1 MARYIIKIWETKDER
16 EQGLSDIIESNLSD
30 IQNAIEKAKKLVK
43 SQNYNALEVQD
54 TKQKITYYSHTPEEE
69 KSFEDKIENAK
80 IQEKINKYA
89 KLVYNNELQDN
100 GEDVSGLVSKV
111 VEHLKDIKNYFKTN
125 KSELSQEEIDYII
138 KETDELIEELEQNY
152 DNEDYVSLFTHPMSD
167 SYCINTEFKDILD
180 DLLDYYE
187 SKIETMEFGK
197 VNIKDVVDYYFDNK
211 GIKNLEEYGADR
223 DGEAMPTIS
232 SMYEDILEN
241 LKINYENIFSDDVSA
256 GKYTTIIEFDDN
268 HKIQVDTKS
277 RYSAKDIYD
286 NVQSI
291 KNLYKDYLYEKKIE
305 RIEKIKKIDLKEIMA
320 NHYSFNNFGKI
331 ADPNE
336 YKTINK
342 KSLFSTMY
350 EKVLKVIDIDVAFV
364 TIDELN
370 KNRYKTTVMFPNG
383 HSDYYYSND
392 LCSKETAIKN
402 IENMRNSYIKM
413 EQEIK
418 QNEQDMEME

>member
-89 KLVYNNELQDN
+89 KLVYDNELQDN

-125 KSELSQEEIDYII
+125 ESKLSQEEIDYII

-305 RIEKIKKIDLKEIMA
+305 RIEKIKKIDLKEVMA

-350 EKVLKVIDIDVAFV
+350 EKVLKGIDIDVAFV

-418 QNEQDMEME
+418 RNEQDMEME

>member
-111 VEHLKDIKNYFKTN
+111 VEHLKDIKNYFKTD

>member
-1 MARYIIKIWETKDER
+1 MV
-16 EQGLSDIIESNLSD
+16 SN
-30 IQNAIEKAKKLVK
+30 
-43 SQNYNALEVQD
+43 
-54 TKQKITYYSHTPEEE
+54 
-69 KSFEDKIENAK
+69 
-80 IQEKINKYA
+80 
-89 KLVYNNELQDN
+89 
-100 GEDVSGLVSKV
+100 V
-111 VEHLKDIKNYFKTN
+111 VEHLKDIKKYFKTN
-125 KSELSQEEIDYII
+125 ESELSQEEIDYII
-138 KETDELIEELEQNY
+138 EETDELIEELEQNY
-152 DNEDYVSLFTHPMSD
+152 DDEDYISLFTHPMSD
-167 SYCINTEFKDILD
+167 SYCINTEIKNVLD

-187 SKIETMEFGK
+187 SKIEIMEFGK
-197 VNIKDVVDYYFDNK
+197 VNIKDVVNYYFDNK
-211 GIKNLEEYGADR
+211 GIKNLEDYGADR

-291 KNLYKDYLYEKKIE
+291 KNSYKDYLHEKKIE
-305 RIEKIKKIDLKEIMA
+305 KIEKIKQIDLKEIMA
-320 NHYSFNNFGKI
+320 NHYSFNNFGKV

-350 EKVLKVIDIDVAFV
+350 EKVLKGIDIDVAFV

-383 HSDYYYSND
+383 YSDYYYSND
-392 LCSKETAIKN
+392 LCSEETAIKN

-413 EQEIK
+413 EQEIE

>member
-16 EQGLSDIIESNLSD
+16 EQGISDIIESNLYD
-30 IQNAIEKAKKLVK
+30 IQNAIEKAKKLSQ

-54 TKQKITYYSHTPEEE
+54 TKQKITYYSHTPEGE

-100 GEDVSGLVSKV
+100 GEDLSGLVSNV

-125 KSELSQEEIDYII
+125 ESELSQEEINYII

-167 SYCINTEFKDILD
+167 SYCINTEFKDVLD
-180 DLLDYYE
+180 DLFDYYE

-211 GIKNLEEYGADR
+211 GIKNLEDYGADR

-232 SMYEDILEN
+232 SMYENILKN
-241 LKINYENIFSDDVSA
+241 LKINYQNIFSDDVSA

-291 KNLYKDYLYEKKIE
+291 KNSYKDYLYEKKIE
-305 RIEKIKKIDLKEIMA
+305 KIEKIKKIDLKEIMA

-350 EKVLKVIDIDVAFV
+350 EKVLKGIDIDVAFV

-392 LCSKETAIKN
+392 LCSEETAIKN

-413 EQEIK
+413 EQEIE

>member
-16 EQGLSDIIESNLSD
+16 EQGISDIIESNLYD
-30 IQNAIEKAKKLVK
+30 IQNTIEKAKKLAQ

-54 TKQKITYYSHTPEEE
+54 TKQKITYYSYTPEGE
-69 KSFEDKIENAK
+69 KSFEDEIENAK

-89 KLVYNNELQDN
+89 KLVYNNEL
-100 GEDVSGLVSKV
+100 
-111 VEHLKDIKNYFKTN
+111 KTN
-125 KSELSQEEIDYII
+125 ESELSQEEIDYII
-138 KETDELIEELEQNY
+138 EETDELIEELEQNY
-152 DNEDYVSLFTHPMSD
+152 DYEDYISLFTHPMSD
-167 SYCINTEFKDILD
+167 SYCINTEIKNVLD

-187 SKIETMEFGK
+187 SKIEIMEFGK
-197 VNIKDVVDYYFDNK
+197 VNIKDVVNYYFDNK
-211 GIKNLEEYGADR
+211 GIKNLEDYGADR

-291 KNLYKDYLYEKKIE
+291 KNSYKDYLHEKKIE
-305 RIEKIKKIDLKEIMA
+305 KIEKIKQIDLKEIMA
-320 NHYSFNNFGKI
+320 NHYSFNNFGKV

-350 EKVLKVIDIDVAFV
+350 EKVLKGIDIDVAFV

-383 HSDYYYSND
+383 YSDYYYSND
-392 LCSKETAIKN
+392 LCSEATAIKN

-413 EQEIK
+413 EQEIE

>member
-54 TKQKITYYSHTPEEE
+54 TKQKITYYSHTPDEE

-111 VEHLKDIKNYFKTN
+111 VEHLKDIKNYFKTD

>member
-125 KSELSQEEIDYII
+125 ESELSQEEIDYII

-197 VNIKDVVDYYFDNK
+197 VNIKEVVDYYFDNK

-350 EKVLKVIDIDVAFV
+350 EKVLKGIDIDVAFV

>member
-16 EQGLSDIIESNLSD
+16 EQGISDIIESNLYD
-30 IQNAIEKAKKLVK
+30 IQNTIEKAKKLAQ
-43 SQNYNALEVQD
+43 SQNNNALEVQD
-54 TKQKITYYSHTPEEE
+54 TKQKITYYSYTPEGE
-69 KSFEDKIENAK
+69 KSFEDEIENAK

-100 GEDVSGLVSKV
+100 GEDVSGLVSNV
-111 VEHLKDIKNYFKTN
+111 VEHLKDIKKYFKTN
-125 KSELSQEEIDYII
+125 ESELSQEEIDYII
-138 KETDELIEELEQNY
+138 EETDELIEELEQNY
-152 DNEDYVSLFTHPMSD
+152 DDEDYISLFTHPMSD
-167 SYCINTEFKDILD
+167 SYCINTEIKNVLD

-187 SKIETMEFGK
+187 SKIEIMEFGK
-197 VNIKDVVDYYFDNK
+197 VNIKDVVNYYFDNK
-211 GIKNLEEYGADR
+211 GIKNLEDYGADR

-291 KNLYKDYLYEKKIE
+291 KNSYKDYLHEKKIE
-305 RIEKIKKIDLKEIMA
+305 KIEKIKQIDLKEIMA
-320 NHYSFNNFGKI
+320 NHYSFNNFGKV

-336 YKTINK
+336 YKIINK

-350 EKVLKVIDIDVAFV
+350 EKVLKGIDIDVAFV

-383 HSDYYYSND
+383 YSDYYYSND
-392 LCSKETAIKN
+392 LCSEETAIKN

-413 EQEIK
+413 EQEIE